1 MTILSTSNIFI
12 VFQYAKNG
20 IKKERKKLSAPIENL
35 RKDIRMRD
43 ESDPKMS
50 NAWLIIYLIPIFAI
64 IIGLVSLL
72 FSVML
77 LSTLGPEA
85 ALPAIVGIFLV
96 PLLALIS
103 FVVSIILTYKLV
115 KRRNTHFK
123 RQVFL
128 FEDLISAV
136 KSLATKKKVD
146 VEVGL
151 SSCERTVRE
160 TKAEETEKS
169 AALWAILSAAIPLA
183 LWYVYYFLMK
193 DFYKHERREDG
204 FWEDI
209 SKVLDKCDIKFS
221 APRRTEILPNRSFV
235 LYLILNIITAGLFGI
250 YWLYVLLKDP
260 NEHFKYHI
268 QIEDELLSTLESLA
282 T

>member
-1 MTILSTSNIFI
+1 M
-12 VFQYAKNG
+12 
-20 IKKERKKLSAPIENL
+20 SAPIEDL

-43 ESDPKMS
+43 EADPKMS

-64 IIGLVSLL
+64 IIGLVALL

-77 LSTLGPEA
+77 LPTLGPEA
-85 ALPAIVGIFLV
+85 ALPALVGIFLV

-169 AALWAILSAAIPLA
+169 AVLWAILSAIIFLA
-183 LWYVYYFLMK
+183 SWYVYYFLMK

-204 FWEDI
+204 FWEDM

-235 LYLILNIITAGLFGI
+235 LYLILSIITVGLFGI
-250 YWLYVLLKDP
+250 YWLYILLKDP

-268 QIEDELLSTLESLA
+268 QIEDELLGTLESLA

>member
-1 MTILSTSNIFI
+1 
-12 VFQYAKNG
+12 
-20 IKKERKKLSAPIENL
+20 
-35 RKDIRMRD
+35 MRD
-43 ESDPKMS
+43 EADPKMS

-64 IIGLVSLL
+64 IIGIVSVL
-72 FSVML
+72 FSII
-77 LSTLGPEA
+77 LSPMLGPEA
-85 ALPAIVGIFLV
+85 ALPVIVGIFLV
-96 PLLALIS
+96 PLLGLIG

-136 KSLATKKKVD
+136 KSLATKKKVG

-169 AALWAILSAAIPLA
+169 AALWAILSAVVFLA
-183 LWYVYYFLMK
+183 TWYVYYFLMK

-209 SKVLDKCDIKFS
+209 GKVLDKCDIKFS

-260 NEHFKYHI
+260 NEHFTYHI

>member
-1 MTILSTSNIFI
+1 M
-12 VFQYAKNG
+12 
-20 IKKERKKLSAPIENL
+20 SAPIEDL

-43 ESDPKMS
+43 EADPKMS

-77 LSTLGPEA
+77 LPTLGPEA
-85 ALPAIVGIFLV
+85 ALPALVGIFLV

-123 RQVFL
+123 RKGFL

-169 AALWAILSAAIPLA
+169 AALWAILSAVVFLA
-183 LWYVYYFLMK
+183 TWYVYYFLMK

-209 SKVLDKCDIKFS
+209 GKVLDKCDIKFS

-268 QIEDELLSTLESLA
+268 QVEDQLLGTLESVA
-282 T
+282 I

>member
-1 MTILSTSNIFI
+1 
-12 VFQYAKNG
+12 
-20 IKKERKKLSAPIENL
+20 
-35 RKDIRMRD
+35 MRD
-43 ESDPKMS
+43 EADPKMS

-64 IIGLVSLL
+64 IIGIVSVL
-72 FSVML
+72 FSII
-77 LSTLGPEA
+77 LSPMLGPEA
-85 ALPAIVGIFLV
+85 ALPVIVGIFLV
-96 PLLALIS
+96 PLLGLIG

-169 AALWAILSAAIPLA
+169 AALWAILSAVVFLA
-183 LWYVYYFLMK
+183 SWYVYYFLMK

-209 SKVLDKCDIKFS
+209 GKVLDKCDIKFS

-235 LYLILNIITAGLFGI
+235 LYLILNIITVGLFGI

-260 NEHFKYHI
+260 NEHFTYHI
-268 QIEDELLSTLESLA
+268 QIEDELLSTLESVA
-282 T
+282 I

>member
-1 MTILSTSNIFI
+1 
-12 VFQYAKNG
+12 
-20 IKKERKKLSAPIENL
+20 
-35 RKDIRMRD
+35 MRD
-43 ESDPKMS
+43 EADPKMS

-77 LSTLGPEA
+77 LPTLGPEA
-85 ALPAIVGIFLV
+85 ALPALVGIFLV

-160 TKAEETEKS
+160 TKAE
-169 AALWAILSAAIPLA
+169 
-183 LWYVYYFLMK
+183 
-193 DFYKHERREDG
+193 
-204 FWEDI
+204 
-209 SKVLDKCDIKFS
+209 
-221 APRRTEILPNRSFV
+221 
-235 LYLILNIITAGLFGI
+235 
-250 YWLYVLLKDP
+250 
-260 NEHFKYHI
+260 
-268 QIEDELLSTLESLA
+268 
-282 T
+282 